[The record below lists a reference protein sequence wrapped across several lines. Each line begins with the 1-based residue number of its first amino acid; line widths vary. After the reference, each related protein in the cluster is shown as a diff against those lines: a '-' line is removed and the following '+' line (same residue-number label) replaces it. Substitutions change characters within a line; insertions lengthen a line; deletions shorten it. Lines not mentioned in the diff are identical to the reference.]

1 MLHTSVTFGSGVPAM
16 ETIAQL
22 NSSLEGRYVIEREIG
37 HGGMATVFLARDIR
51 HDRHVALKLLKPELG
66 AALGVERFQSEIR
79 VTANLQHP
87 NLLPLFDSGEA
98 NGLLFYVMPFVDG
111 ESLRTRL
118 DREKQLPVDEA
129 IRIAVAIARAL
140 HHAHQH
146 GVIHRDLKPENILL
160 QAGQPVIA
168 DFGIALPTSKAG
180 DARITQTGLALGT
193 PHYMS
198 PEQAM
203 GDRDLD
209 GRSDVYGLACV
220 LYEMLAGE
228 PPHTGP
234 NAQAVIFRR
243 LTDSAPH
250 VRRLRDA
257 VPANIEQALIK
268 ALARAPA
275 DRFVSAAAFAEALT
289 APATVRTKPQSVAVL
304 PFSNFSADP
313 ENEYFA
319 DGITED
325 VIAQLSKIRALKVI
339 SSTSVMALKNRDRNL
354 REIGASL
361 GVATLLE
368 GSVRRAG
375 DRVRIVAQLI
385 DAETDDHL
393 WADTYD
399 RQLTDI
405 FAIQTDVALQIAN
418 ALTAQLSRDERSRL
432 QKAPTRDFQAYQLHL
447 QGRHYASR
455 FTQHGLWTGIGYYRQ
470 AIAKDADYALAYASM
485 AWAYAELAQM
495 GIGVLRPAEAYL
507 NARNAVTRALEL
519 DSGLGE
525 AHCISAYLKCLCDF
539 DWAGAEAE
547 FRISLELDP
556 GNADTCDLYGQM
568 LGALERYDEALVMVK
583 RAQELDPLAHRTDVA
598 NTLLRAGRYEEGL
611 RAITPVIELD
621 PHNPRAHATFGWA
634 LLRTGKSDA
643 GLAALQK
650 AVSLGPDETLY
661 LAQLGEA
668 YALTGRTAEAHDV
681 LRQLKEWS
689 GQRYVSPYHTAYV
702 HTGLGQPDAAL
713 DLLERAFDE
722 QSGPLY
728 AIKGSYLFAALRQ
741 HPRFTALLRKM
752 NLA

>member
-1 MLHTSVTFGSGVPAM
+1 M

-22 NSSLEGRYVIEREIG
+22 NNSLEGRYVIEREIG
-37 HGGMATVFLARDIR
+37 QGGMATVFLARDLR
-51 HDRHVALKLLKPELG
+51 HDRRVALKLLKPELG

-111 ESLRTRL
+111 ESLRARL

-129 IRIAVAIARAL
+129 VRIAVAIARAL
-140 HHAHQH
+140 NHAHQH

-168 DFGIALPTSKAG
+168 DFGIALPAGKA
-180 DARITQTGLALGT
+180 DNARITQTGLALGT

-209 GRSDVYGLACV
+209 GRSDVYSLACV

-234 NAQAVIFRR
+234 SAQAVIFRR

-250 VRRLRDA
+250 VRRLRDV
-257 VPANIEQALIK
+257 VPASIEQALIK
-268 ALARAPA
+268 ALSRTPA
-275 DRFVSAAAFAEALT
+275 DRFVSAGAFADAL
-289 APATVRTKPQSVAVL
+289 ATSVVVGTKSQSVAVL

-339 SSTSVMALKNRDRNL
+339 SSTSVMAWKNRDRNL
-354 REIGASL
+354 REIGAAL

-393 WADTYD
+393 WAETYD

-418 ALTAQLSRDERSRL
+418 ALAAQLSHDEHSRL
-432 QKAPTRDFQAYQLHL
+432 QRAPTRDVQAYQLYL

-455 FTQHGLWTGIGYYRQ
+455 FTQHGLWTAIGYYQQ

-495 GIGVLRPAEAYL
+495 GIGVLRPGEAYQ

-519 DSGLGE
+519 DGDLGE
-525 AHCISAYLKCLCDF
+525 AHCIRAYLKCLREF
-539 DWAGAEAE
+539 DWVGAEAA

-556 GNADTCDLYGQM
+556 GNADTYDLYGQM
-568 LGALERYDEALVMVK
+568 LGALERYDEALVLVK
-583 RAQELDPLAHRTDVA
+583 RAHELDPLAHRTDVA
-598 NTLLRAGRYEEGL
+598 NTLLRAGRYEEAL
-611 RAITPVIELD
+611 SAITPVVDLD
-621 PHNPRAHATFGWA
+621 PHNPRGHATLGWA
-634 LLRTGKSDA
+634 LLKTGKGEA
-643 GLAALQK
+643 GLAAIKQ
-650 AVSLGPDETLY
+650 AVALAPDETLY
-661 LAQLGEA
+661 LAQLGQA
-668 YALTGRTAEAHDV
+668 YALTGGITEAHDV
-681 LRQLKEWS
+681 LRQLEEWS
-689 GQRYVSPYHTAYV
+689 QRRYVSPYHMAYV
-702 HTGLGQPDAAL
+702 RAGLGQPDAAIE
-713 DLLERAFDE
+713 LLERAFDE

-728 AIKGSYLFAALRQ
+728 GIKGSYLFTALRQ
-741 HPRFTALLRKM
+741 HPRFTALLRKL